1 MSSIVKIAMKKR
13 EGSGKEISKKYRAG
27 GEVPAVFYGPEYRES
42 VPVLVDKKAIAPY
55 ANSAHWETVRIDAG
69 LPDGKTEMCLMREI
83 QRNSITGEILHID
96 FYQLLKGHKVLV
108 KVPVEIINKESC
120 AGVKK
125 GGVLEH
131 VLHEIEM
138 EVLPREIPDSLVV
151 DVASLEIEDVVH
163 VKDIAIPESA
173 EIDEAMESVVL
184 MITHARIEVEE
195 TGEEEEEEVMEVE
208 VVAKGKGKEE
218 EE

>member
-1 MSSIVKIAMKKR
+1 MSSIVNIAMKKR
-13 EGSGKEISKKYRAG
+13 EESGKEVSKKYRAG
-27 GEVPAVFYGPEYRES
+27 GEVPAVFYGPEYKEA
-42 VPVLVDKKAIAPY
+42 VPVLVEKKVIAPY

-83 QRNSITGEILHID
+83 QRNSVTGELLHID
-96 FYQLLKGHKVLV
+96 FYQLLKGHKVMV
-108 KVPVEIINKESC
+108 KVPVEIVNKESC
-120 AGVKK
+120 AGIKK

-138 EVLPREIPDSLVV
+138 EVLPREIPDSIMV
-151 DVASLEIEDVVH
+151 DIASLEIDDVVH
-163 VKDIAIPESA
+163 VKDLTIPDSA

-184 MITHARIEVEE
+184 MVTHARIEVEE
-195 TGEEEEEEVMEVE
+195 TGEEEEEEEMEVE